1 MNNISLLIQIAIK
14 LGVKLENVHFNF
26 GNSGIEARVDDR
38 TAPFR
43 IFIPKSLIIDCKD
56 IDFNSEVPKAR
67 QKLSPLKSKF
77 FEKYFSLM
85 WSKGKK
91 TQILKKIDHIKEHHN
106 IYQNLGLD
114 HFMDFDTSNYA
125 INIVLR
131 DTYKIQHYDKNCL
144 MPIMDFINHSSNG
157 KSYNVSKIGIQLD
170 GLSES
175 DQIYAQYNLHDP
187 LGQYALYLFS
197 EPTNFGYSLPA
208 KIPFDNGKYLVI
220 QRSLG
225 SSKNVGGRLLPQVKV
240 INEKIYL
247 SSLTISSKQY
257 PNKPAKDFA
266 EFASRMNIND
276 YHLIWDRIKA
286 NNFEYLL
293 KIYKET
299 EMMDGARDMRTL
311 VFNQLTSISY

>member
-14 LGVKLENVHFNF
+14 LGVELENVHFNF

-131 DTYKIQHYDKNCL
+131 DTYKIQHYDKN
-144 MPIMDFINHSSNG
+144 
-157 KSYNVSKIGIQLD
+157 
-170 GLSES
+170 
-175 DQIYAQYNLHDP
+175 
-187 LGQYALYLFS
+187 
-197 EPTNFGYSLPA
+197 
-208 KIPFDNGKYLVI
+208 
-220 QRSLG
+220 
-225 SSKNVGGRLLPQVKV
+225 
-240 INEKIYL
+240 
-247 SSLTISSKQY
+247 
-257 PNKPAKDFA
+257 
-266 EFASRMNIND
+266 
-276 YHLIWDRIKA
+276 
-286 NNFEYLL
+286 
-293 KIYKET
+293 
-299 EMMDGARDMRTL
+299 
-311 VFNQLTSISY
+311 